1 MTTIKINYKKEKPL
15 NIDYLANA
23 FPVTNVIYTGNNS
36 NNNLNNNQNNNPNNN
51 ENNQTITYN
60 PFHIR
65 DIQNYNPIYS
75 RFFELTETNYNKV
88 TLNQKYGIV
97 GSHIIERETEQVAK
111 QVVEKAIFFKFAP
124 LLDPVRYM
132 IGKYDLN
139 DPSIKTL
146 PSITNIESCFHKI
159 ADPNNVAYI
168 DAFFSYLG
176 SQLLHTHNVFHSADF
191 YGSYV
196 GIQELFKTNV
206 TDEMEYL
213 QSSDFF
219 SKHLNKEFYLENQ
232 AFHEYMNYGSRNNR
246 QRIQI
251 SNNSCVSRISLGVEE
266 LDFQELDQSNE
277 VKETTEEVVYE
288 KDNTPHNQTCSTM
301 DSISSSQ
308 NSGDMNYSSDEDND
322 DNNDDDVSDDAQNSD
337 SDENSDS
344 EHSSS
349 ETQEEEV
356 YAFIKNF
363 PMQMIC
369 LEKCD
374 GTLDELFMSDELD
387 ISHTASCFFQIIMTL
402 IIYQK
407 AFAFTH
413 NDLHTNNIMY
423 TKTDI
428 EYLYYC
434 YQSKYYRVPTYGR
447 IFKIIDF
454 GRSIYKFQ
462 GKTFC
467 SDSFAVCGDAYSQYN
482 CEPYINKNKPRIDP
496 NFSFDLCRLG
506 CSIYDFIMDEN
517 DTIDNDFKATIA
529 RWCTDDNGKNM
540 LYKRNGEER
549 YPGFKLYKMIARNVH
564 KHTPQEQLTY
574 PFFNQFKM
582 SMKQM
587 NKYNI
592 ETIRKHGINIDEIPS
607 YAT

>member
-36 NNNLNNNQNNNPNNN
+36 NNNLNNNPNNNPNNN

-75 RFFELTETNYNKV
+75 RFFELTENNYNKV

-97 GSHIIERETEQVAK
+97 GSHIIERETEQVAE
-111 QVVEKAIFFKFAP
+111 QVAERPIFFKFAP

-139 DPSIKTL
+139 DPAIKTL

-176 SQLLHTHNVFHSADF
+176 SQLLHTHNVFHSVDF

-219 SKHLNKEFYLENQ
+219 GKQLNKEFYLENP

-251 SNNSCVSRISLGVEE
+251 SNNSCASRISLGVEE
-266 LDFQELDQSNE
+266 LDFQELAPLNDL
-277 VKETTEEVVYE
+277 VETTEVVYE
-288 KDNTPHNQTCSTM
+288 KDNTQYNQTCSTM

-322 DNNDDDVSDDAQNSD
+322 DNDDNDDNVSDDAQNSD

-374 GTLDELFMSDELD
+374 GTLDELFMTDELD
-387 ISHTASCFFQIIMTL
+387 VSHTASCF
-402 IIYQK
+402 
-407 AFAFTH
+407 
-413 NDLHTNNIMY
+413 
-423 TKTDI
+423 
-428 EYLYYC
+428 
-434 YQSKYYRVPTYGR
+434 SR
-447 IFKIIDF
+447 
-454 GRSIYKFQ
+454 
-462 GKTFC
+462 
-467 SDSFAVCGDAYSQYN
+467 
-482 CEPYINKNKPRIDP
+482 
-496 NFSFDLCRLG
+496 
-506 CSIYDFIMDEN
+506 
-517 DTIDNDFKATIA
+517 
-529 RWCTDDNGKNM
+529 
-540 LYKRNGEER
+540 
-549 YPGFKLYKMIARNVH
+549 
-564 KHTPQEQLTY
+564 
-574 PFFNQFKM
+574 
-582 SMKQM
+582 
-587 NKYNI
+587 
-592 ETIRKHGINIDEIPS
+592 
-607 YAT
+607 